1 MTSPNPHWK
10 PGDKIAPPFRDLA
23 TVDPAQV
30 SQQEMYKLLI
40 GAVVPRPIAFVST
53 IGQDGSTNLAPFSF
67 FNAVASNPPC
77 LMISIAQK
85 GSGEIKDTLRNIQET
100 KQFVVNSANEWL
112 IEPLVHCAATYPY
125 GVSEFEKVGLTA
137 QPSVKVK
144 PPRVKEAAVQFECEL
159 YKTLEIGEGAPGS
172 TVVVFG
178 RVVLAHID
186 QQAYKNGRVD
196 YSRIRSI
203 ARLGGSSYAKVKDL
217 FEIPVPPA
225 GAE

>member
-1 MTSPNPHWK
+1 MSSPNPDWK
-10 PGDKIAPPFRDLA
+10 PGDKIIPPFTELA
-23 TVDPAQV
+23 TVDPAQM
-30 SQQEMYKLLI
+30 SQQEVYKLLI

-53 IGQDGSTNLAPFSF
+53 IGKDGSTNLAPFSF

-77 LMISIAQK
+77 LMISIANK

-137 QPSVKVK
+137 QPSVKVQ
-144 PPRVKEAAVQFECEL
+144 PPRVKESAVQFECEL
-159 YKTLEIGEGAPGS
+159 YKAVEIGDGGPGS
-172 TVVVFG
+172 TVAVFG

-217 FEIPVPPA
+217 FDLPVPSA